1 MSKLRTWLYAE
12 ENATQSLHIAAT
24 AMQCDRDPVVNRSR
38 IEATVEAILR
48 EHPET
53 ELIMFGEMLMSWYD
67 PAANTNRQHPLSEPI
82 PGQSSDLLG
91 RLAKKFGIYIC
102 CGLSETAEDKFY
114 NAQVLL
120 NPQGE
125 LQAVHRKKNLKR
137 AEREAGYVAGTKD
150 VTITEIKGFRS
161 GMIICADAADPRT
174 MRAMMRSSLDLVLYS
189 LADDRDE
196 NWFMAQAN
204 ARLYDAWI
212 VSANRFGQEKRYW
225 NGHTIISDPVGKLRA
240 VLIDQ
245 EGYLFHT
252 LRFAQDR
259 SGLQRMIRKAYARA
273 PLPIHILKNWQILRS
288 YYG

>member
-1 MSKLRTWLYAE
+1 MSRLRKWLYAE
-12 ENATQSLHIAAT
+12 ENATRSLHIAAAT
-24 AMQCDRDPVVNRSR
+24 MRCDRDPVINRSR
-38 IEATVEAILR
+38 IETTVESILCQ
-48 EHPET
+48 HPET
-53 ELIMFGEMLMSWYD
+53 ELILFGEMLMSWYD
-67 PAANTNRQHPLSEPI
+67 PGAYTDRGHSLSEPI
-82 PGQSSDLLG
+82 PGQSTDLLG
-91 RLAKKFGIYIC
+91 RLAKKFGIYLC
-102 CGLSETAEDKFY
+102 CGLSETAQGKFY

-137 AEREAGYVAGTKD
+137 AEREAGYVAGTKN
-150 VTITEIKGFRS
+150 VTVTEIKGVRS
-161 GMIICADAADPRT
+161 GMIICADAANPRT
-174 MRAMMRSSLDLVLYS
+174 MRALMRSNLELILYS

-204 ARLYDAWI
+204 ARMYDAWI

-259 SGLQRMIRKAYARA
+259 SGLQRMIRKVFARA
-273 PLPIHILKNWQILRS
+273 PLPIHILKNWRILRS